1 MSRSSKPIIEDDVD
15 DLDDVLEQ
23 FNAPSTSTQAK
34 PDATSKKSEKEE
46 DISEEEFAQ
55 RFADEMEAFMKGLI
69 DPEGK
74 DSGPV
79 DPEAAKQAEKLRK
92 AWEQLLVEDL
102 EGESDKVM
110 EETMKLPSSSK
121 SATSKHKSDK
131 EVDPAKEE
139 AEDEFQKAVKQAMDK
154 LKASDESNKSDLGDG
169 DLADLLSSF
178 SKLNFDGD
186 TDGNVQGV
194 LETLMGQLM
203 SKDILYEPLKELNE
217 KFPEYLENNRG
228 MIATEDQVRYDKQ
241 KSIVSD
247 VVAIFEVP
255 DYSDTNP
262 VTTAEIVRLMSE
274 MQEYGSPP
282 AEIMG
287 ALPPGFDVGPDGLP
301 SLEDKCIIV

>member
-23 FNAPSTSTQAK
+23 FNAPSTSTATQAK
-34 PDATSKKSEKEE
+34 TDAIPKKPSKEE
-46 DISEEEFAQ
+46 DISEEEFAK
-55 RFADEMEAFMKGLI
+55 RFAEEMEAFMKGLI

-74 DSGPV
+74 DAGPI
-79 DPEAAKQAEKLRK
+79 DPEAAKQAENLRK
-92 AWEQLLVEDL
+92 AWEQLLVDDL
-102 EGESDKVM
+102 EGEDDKSM
-110 EETMKLPSSSK
+110 DEPSSAPS
-121 SATSKHKSDK
+121 TSKPSAPKEKSNKEAESSKK
-131 EVDPAKEE
+131 EV
-139 AEDEFQKAVKQAMDK
+139 EDEFQKAVKQAMDK
-154 LKASDESNKSDLGDG
+154 LKESDASNKSDLGDG
-169 DLADLLSSF
+169 DLTDILSSF
-178 SKLNFDGD
+178 AKLNFDGD

-241 KSIVSD
+241 KTIVSE
-247 VVAIFEVP
+247 VIAIFEAP

-262 VTTAEIVRLMSE
+262 VTTAEILTDLE
-274 MQEYGSPP
+274 QMQEYGSPP

-287 ALPPGFDVGPDGLP
+287 TLPPGFDVGPDGLP
-301 SLEDKCIIV
+301 SLDD